1 MKKRLFLSLLA
12 LGCIGSLYPQG
23 LSIVNG
29 VWERGNPESVKLFS
43 IGNGALHEIAS
54 AKIDSENRFVFAFNP
69 QEEGFYAIALSPTAI
84 RNRYVFYF
92 KSGDRLNLKITAAS
106 YELTDD
112 NTPENKEMEK
122 WHDFIFP
129 LEDKA
134 VYFQRKNSTYVDFFP
149 LLDEK
154 LDELKS
160 YPVITTPNSLFNSRF
175 EDFKRNDLLSA
186 AINFIQT
193 PRSAHPEGED
203 FGDYY
208 RGINLP
214 VLTRNTSILDYPG
227 GVSLVMSSY
236 MTLERI
242 KEQAADDKEKT
253 TDADIADRLL
263 DGPDAHLIVNDTIRG
278 EICILLTHNIKTLPI
293 FTSFNAKYG
302 KFAVTDSQKKRM
314 NDIELGLH
322 KNVAGEEAIDFRFP
336 DVNGKELALSD
347 FKGKVVYIDVWA
359 TWCGPCRKEF
369 PAMKELENQYHD
381 NKDIVFIGVN
391 VDISKDIQKW
401 KNFLEKEQLAGIQ
414 IFAGDK
420 ANAEL
425 MKPYK
430 ISGIPRFI
438 LVGKDGKLVMADAPR
453 PSSTEIR
460 ATLDNALNK

>member
-1 MKKRLFLSLLA
+1 MKKNLFLFLLA
-12 LGCIGSLYPQG
+12 LSCIGSLYSQG
-23 LSIVNG
+23 FSIVNG
-29 VWERGNPESVKLFS
+29 IWERGKPEAVKLFS
-43 IGNGALHEIAS
+43 IENGALYEIAS
-54 AKIDSENRFVFAFNP
+54 ANIDSENRFVFAFNP
-69 QEEGFYAIALSPTAI
+69 QKEGFYAIALSPTSVQ
-84 RNRYVFYF
+84 NRYVFYF
-92 KSGDRLNLKITAAS
+92 KPGDRLNLKVTAGS

-112 NTPENKEMEK
+112 NTPENKEMGK

-160 YPVITTPNSLFNSRF
+160 YPVITTPNYLFNRVF

-193 PRSAHPEGED
+193 PRSAHPQGED

-208 RGINLP
+208 REINLP
-214 VLTRNTSILDYPG
+214 ALTQNTSILNYPG
-227 GVSLVMSSY
+227 GVSLVMGSY
-236 MTLERI
+236 MTSARI
-242 KEQAADDKEKT
+242 MEQLANDGKKT
-253 TDADIADRLL
+253 KYTDIADLL
-263 DGPDAHLIVNDTIRG
+263 LIEQDAHLIANDTIRG
-278 EICILLTHNIKTLPI
+278 EIGILLARNIKTLSKYTE
-293 FTSFNAKYG
+293 FKTKYG
-302 KFAVTDSQKKRM
+302 KIIVTDSQKKRM
-314 NDIELGLH
+314 SDIELSLH

-336 DVNGKELALSD
+336 DVTGKEFALSD
-347 FKGKVVYIDVWA
+347 FKGKVLYIDVWA

-369 PAMKELENQYHD
+369 PAMKELEKQYHN
-381 NKDIVFIGVN
+381 NKDIVFVGVN

-401 KNFLEKEQLAGIQ
+401 KDFLEKEQLPGIQ

-438 LVGKDGKLVMADAPR
+438 LIGKDGKLVMADAPR
-453 PSSTEIR
+453 PSSPEIK
-460 ATLDNALNK
+460 AALDSALNK